1 MSTVTEITEKYI
13 QEHRSIKECLKKG
26 LINYSALSRLIT
38 KDLELGRGTSKEAI
52 LVASRRYKDKI
63 RQASYDDKILA
74 LFKNSNI
81 EIKNNIA
88 VFTIDKNIYPD
99 SLIEIEKEIK
109 NNNELFVAI
118 EGVKSITII
127 VQKKNKEIIGK
138 KFKNNILHK
147 KDDLTLITMTS
158 DGIWEVPGAVNY
170 ISGLFFEN
178 EVNIEEFMSCHDDT
192 LIVID
197 SKDIEKAMR
206 FLKF

>member
-1 MSTVTEITEKYI
+1 MPTVTEITEKYI

-38 KDLELGRGTSKEAI
+38 KDLEIGRGVSSEAI

-63 RQASYDDKILA
+63 RQASYDDKILS

-99 SLIEIEKEIK
+99 SLIEIEKELK

-127 VQKKNKEIIGK
+127 VQKKNKEIIGR
-138 KFKNNILHK
+138 KFKNNLLHK